1 MKGDSS
7 VGRALLDCRGCGS
20 ESHSLS
26 FLQDAKKSA
35 AFTKGGMTDVRF
47 CGTAFCIVDLMGD
60 IEAPDRETER
70 RTREKQKEITFQN
83 GVDGNICS
91 YFFQHARD
99 RNMTYIYK
107 RRFSKWLI

>member
-1 MKGDSS
+1 M
-7 VGRALLDCRGCGS
+7 
-20 ESHSLS
+20 
-26 FLQDAKKSA
+26 
-35 AFTKGGMTDVRF
+35 KGGMTDVRF
-47 CGTAFCIVDLMGD
+47 CGTAFCIIDLMGD

-70 RTREKQKEITFQN
+70 RTQEKQKEITFQN

-107 RRFSKWLI
+107 RRFSKWLIWYGYSRDLRSFWDFCWGLYSA